1 MNRSVWILN
10 YTRRYNKATRTNSD
24 MIKYMQQVTLE
35 AVLERCTYCRTG
47 VVTDLMNDK
56 AATGSPKTQSHIQ
69 SHLQSHNHIATIS
82 NSHTVIHSRSHKIGR
97 AHV

>member
-1 MNRSVWILN
+1 LCRQKRSHGGTNRWKIRRERFYERDLACVMNRSVWILN

-56 AATGSPKTQSHIQ
+56 AATGC
-69 SHLQSHNHIATIS
+69 
-82 NSHTVIHSRSHKIGR
+82 
-97 AHV
+97 